1 MAEPDEQYGIEA
13 LAARAEIL
21 DRVYLYANCV
31 DRRRWDLLSQVFHDD
46 GQWWVSALAELKPW
60 KLAADESRK
69 LFDAALGTT
78 HHQVG
83 NVLISIEDRVA
94 HVETYGT
101 AYHRVL
107 ANAPLG
113 GMFGGVGH
121 DYDLISG
128 SRYVDRFEKRQ
139 GTWRIALRRIHSEWR
154 HVQPA
159 ADGILAS
166 VPEVTRGR
174 YDDSD
179 MSTNVIRRFR
189 R

>member
-1 MAEPDEQYGIEA
+1 MTAHVDDYGIEA
-13 LAARAEIL
+13 LTARAEIL
-21 DRVYLYANCV
+21 DRIHLYAHCV
-31 DRRRWDLLSQVFHDD
+31 DRRRWELLSQVFHDD
-46 GQWWVSALAELKPW
+46 GQWWVSTLAELKPW
-60 KLAADESRK
+60 QAAADESRVI
-69 LFDAALGTT
+69 FAAALGPT

-83 NVLISIEDRVA
+83 NTLISIEGELA
-94 HVETYGT
+94 HVETYVT

-107 ANAPLG
+107 ATAPAG

-128 SRYVDRFEKRQ
+128 TRYLDRFEHRD

-154 HVQPA
+154 HMQSA

-166 VPEVTRGR
+166 VPAVTRGT

-179 MSTNVIRRFR
+179 MSTPVIRRFR
-189 R
+189 S